1 MSHRSGRMQAIRL
14 VAAVVFMFSQLFGH
28 AAVSQDD
35 YEIFVNKYA
44 EIHMQFTTDD
54 MREAPLV
61 ELLNDVESYLE
72 KNVSSADAWIAL
84 ARVKFGY
91 ANTQGPIAGRRRLR
105 EVKENLETAIELD
118 ATGQNGYPQAFLGYL
133 YAGVP
138 SWPLS
143 FGNAKTSRLYL
154 DQALEIDSDSVEN
167 NYLKAVVL
175 VADEDFETARRHIE
189 IAESKLDSMTE
200 LSPAW
205 QYRRENLVSLKNR
218 LPKL

>member
-1 MSHRSGRMQAIRL
+1 MQAIRL
-14 VAAVVFMFSQLFGH
+14 VAAVAIVFIHLSGYS
-28 AAVSQDD
+28 AVVAQSKDD
-35 YEIFVNKYA
+35 YEIFVNEYA
-44 EIHMQFTTDD
+44 EIHMQFTTDE

-72 KNVSSADAWIAL
+72 ENVSSADAWIAL

-91 ANTQGPIAGRRRLR
+91 ANTQGPIAGMRLLR

-143 FGNAKTSRLYL
+143 FGNAKTSKLYL
-154 DQALEIDSDSVEN
+154 DQALEIDSESIEN

-175 VADEDFETARRHIE
+175 VADEDFEVARRHIDL
-189 IAESKLDSMTE
+189 AESKLDAMAE
-200 LSPAW
+200 LSPAL
-205 QYRRENLVSLKNR
+205 QYRRENLASLRSR
-218 LPKL
+218 LPNL